1 MRKVYLLVPLLILLA
16 FSSVRASISVSISP
30 DSLPANEQGTA
41 LVTISTLASP
51 GNKVWVDIFIDANK
65 DGIIDSGEAKVESF
79 ALTDGIASPEI
90 GGTPNTNVYGDEDV
104 INSQITTTLKF
115 YDPPYPVGQYIIQVT
130 DMGDSSTAKATF
142 TFTQTATS
150 QSISGT
156 VTCNGSPVA
165 GAFVYVEGSN
175 WCDAYAAITDS
186 NGDYTIYLDSPGT
199 YSVDVSARGY
209 LGKDIDG
216 DSYLGCI
223 IVDGHETGINL
234 KLFDG
239 NRHITGTIKDKDTNQ
254 GIAGVWIEAEA
265 EIGGTEYYSE
275 TITNHDGSF
284 DIIVIDGIWELEVDE
299 EGLQAKGYVGT
310 DDAYPNDIMV
320 SGSNVPGQDASF
332 PYFTALIAGTVK
344 DEKDNPVAAEIEAE
358 AEISGVEYWSEAITN
373 PTTGD
378 YVLGVIAGDWEV
390 DAEPLCELYL
400 RKSDEQYHTI
410 SDGRV
415 LNNINFTC
423 PSAGAISGN
432 VKDSNNRPIEGLW
445 VHVFD
450 NACGGKWLGGDHTDC
465 NGDYII
471 GSLPSGDVYVQT
483 CARCDGLNYVDE
495 WWDNETDCN
504 QASPVTVTVG
514 AVTPDIDFVLEP
526 AGSIS
531 GTVKDAENSPIEG
544 IFVEACDNPCGP
556 ANWYGGAC
564 TDADGNYTLPGLSAG
579 IDLYIRARACA
590 ECCSGICAPYV
601 LEWWDESNGALDC
614 NKAKPVTVVAGQTHT
629 IDFVMEPGGNVSG
642 TVTDDG
648 GIPIE
653 GLLVHA
659 FDIACGGNWLGGDH
673 TDENGNYT
681 ICGLPAEGCYVQ
693 TCASCEGLNYID
705 EWWDDTI
712 YCDNAT
718 LVSVPLNSTHED
730 INFTLNAV
738 PPCEGDFD
746 HDGDV
751 DGSDLAF
758 FADAYA
764 LGSPKADLNNDGSVD
779 ADDVAVFAADFGRT
793 DCPVCE

>member
-1 MRKVYLLVPLLILLA
+1 M
-16 FSSVRASISVSISP
+16 
-30 DSLPANEQGTA
+30 
-41 LVTISTLASP
+41 
-51 GNKVWVDIFIDANK
+51 DIFIDANK

-115 YDPPYPVGQYIIQVT
+115 YDHPYPVGQYIIQVT

-165 GAFVYVEGSN
+165 GAFVEIENECHEAMAVTDAEGN
-175 WCDAYAAITDS
+175 YR
-186 NGDYTIYLDSPGT
+186 IYLQNPGA
-199 YSVDVSARGY
+199 YSVWTGLHGY
-209 LGKDIDG
+209 LNNGG
-216 DSYLGCI
+216 SYQDCVVVAAGEHKPG
-223 IVDGHETGINL
+223 VDL
-234 KLFDG
+234 QLFNG
-239 NRHITGTIKDKDTNQ
+239 NRHITGTISDMNTGV
-254 GIAGVWIEAEA
+254 GIGGVWVEAEM
-265 EIGGTEYYSE
+265 ENEEEYESS
-275 TITNHDGSF
+275 TITDHNGNF
-284 DIIVIDGIWELEVDE
+284 DIVVIDGIWELEVDE

-358 AEISGVEYWSEAITN
+358 TEISGVEYWSEAITN
-373 PTTGD
+373 PSTGD

-410 SDGRV
+410 SDGGV

-514 AVTPDIDFVLEP
+514 AVTPDIDLVLEP

-601 LEWWDESNGALDC
+601 LEWWDESNGTLDC

-648 GIPIE
+648 EIPIE

-681 ICGLPAEGCYVQ
+681 ISGLPAEGCYVQ

-705 EWWDDTI
+705 EWWDDKTN
-712 YCDNAT
+712 CSDANS
-718 LVSVPLNSTHED
+718 VSVIINQVMEHIDFELTNS
-730 INFTLNAV
+730 
-738 PPCEGDFD
+738 CKGDFD
-746 HDGDV
+746 RDGDV
-751 DGSDLAF
+751 DGSDLAI
-758 FADAYA
+758 
-764 LGSPKADLNNDGSVD
+764 
-779 ADDVAVFAADFGRT
+779 FAADFGRT
-793 DCPVCE
+793 DCPVYE